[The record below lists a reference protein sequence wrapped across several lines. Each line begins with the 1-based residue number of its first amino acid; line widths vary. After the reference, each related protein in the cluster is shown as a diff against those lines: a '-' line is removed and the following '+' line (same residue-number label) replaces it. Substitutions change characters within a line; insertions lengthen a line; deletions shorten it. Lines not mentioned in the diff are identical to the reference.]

1 MPAYRFNITIS
12 LFGMAFVLT
21 LQVYRDDLP
30 LPHRHPYRRG
40 GGRNVNSGRRGR
52 GGRGRGG
59 GRSYPRIGN

>member
-40 GGRNVNSGRRGR
+40 GRRGR

>member
-40 GGRNVNSGRRGR
+40 GGRRGR